1 MLEVKIE
8 GIYESDIGSG
18 QKKFRP
24 FEYTYKTARIN
35 QKGLF
40 THALRRHAPYLIQK
54 DKKNANTLY
63 SRIKFLNISDIK
75 TLDEK
80 CYLEGKNVA
89 ELNDWEI
96 QDLACLYDLYEIP
109 LHGICSL
116 TELREKAMLAYLEY
130 VLKVP
135 MKTPEEKDAL
145 DFFEKEE
152 NGTYKF
158 KPEGLN
164 LPIEI
169 YDSLIEKKQGTPK
182 KKDINYF
189 IKRAGLN
196 VANGI
201 LNITGNQTVEIAN
214 EESSDESES
223 KNEFPS
229 SNDLLVSMNNQFGSE
244 NHTF

>member
-18 QKKFRP
+18 QKKFKP

-35 QKGLF
+35 PKGLF

-54 DKKNANTLY
+54 DKKNANILY
-63 SRIKFLNISDIK
+63 SRIKSLNISDIK
-75 TLDEK
+75 IIDEE
-80 CYLEGKNVA
+80 CYLEGKNIA
-89 ELNDWEI
+89 ELSDWEI

-109 LHGICSL
+109 LHGVCPL
-116 TELREKAMLAYLEY
+116 PELREKAMLAYLEH

-135 MKTPEEKDAL
+135 MKKPEEKEAL

-152 NGTYKF
+152 DGTYKF

-164 LPIEI
+164 LPIKI
-169 YDSLIEKKQGTPK
+169 YDSLIEKKQGVVK
-182 KKDINYF
+182 KKDISYF

-201 LNITGNQTVEIAN
+201 LNMTGNQTVDN
-214 EESSDESES
+214 PDKESSDEGGSGD
-223 KNEFPS
+223 EFPS
-229 SNDLLVSMNNQFGSE
+229 GNDLLGGQ
-244 NHTF
+244 